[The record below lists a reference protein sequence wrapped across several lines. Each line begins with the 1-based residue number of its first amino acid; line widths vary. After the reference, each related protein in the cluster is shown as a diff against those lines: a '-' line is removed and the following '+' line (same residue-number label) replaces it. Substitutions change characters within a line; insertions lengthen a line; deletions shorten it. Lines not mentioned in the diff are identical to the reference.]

1 MNKRVKEYD
10 NTEEVLNAFKV
21 FDKEN
26 NGLIAVT
33 ELKHIMMTLG
43 DQLNEEEVDDMLRE
57 ADNDAD
63 GYINYEE
70 FIRTMLSR

>member
-1 MNKRVKEYD
+1 
-10 NTEEVLNAFKV
+10 
-21 FDKEN
+21 
-26 NGLIAVT
+26 
-33 ELKHIMMTLG
+33 MTFG